1 MRDGK
6 FVLHHSKQR
15 KGKSV
20 YVYFMIAWYFRK
32 NGKPLRDIIKHLGR
46 LNEYEVQFYKNSIA
60 CLNKEPHVFPCKI
73 NEVFVRESNEYLSCA
88 IGIHF
93 WNYWELSAIFKKD
106 LEQKEVSTA
115 DIAKILT
122 VLRLVRPSS
131 KNFTT
136 ELYRE
141 TCLPQLVGVTPVSYN
156 KTRIFRELEN
166 IEDYRAELGKHI
178 FNFARRRGYTRG
190 ELLFYDLSSGNI
202 TGLRCVM
209 AKWGHCK
216 DGYRTHVVLML
227 VITPEGY
234 PIYWEILEGNTA
246 DANTI
251 EHLVLKIEKIYGQ
264 IESVI
269 CFDRGMVSDEN
280 LRLLEGKNIRFITA
294 LDGNQ
299 LKHFRE
305 FINFPLINRVKG
317 LTIKT
322 QSDKIEEH
330 LTAGG
335 FTFVEKNLFF
345 KEVELSVTEKTE
357 IEKLTKKLNLDK
369 RRYFLAFNPELAY
382 LTHKHRKERVQAF
395 KKWVEEYNKELSQA
409 LGDRKKESVEKSIKD
424 QLRRQKIANVDINYN
439 LSKYK
444 VDNRNKKGIIKRVT
458 TYKIK
463 LGRVTAKAYK
473 DAMKYDG
480 LWILL
485 TNIPENDDDIFFD
498 RTNFDSFFEI
508 YRLKNTIE
516 ESFKILSD
524 FVEVEPF
531 YVYKTEHIKAHFTIC
546 VLSYLID
553 TTILNKMRSSSKIDN
568 MDLHNIFHTLRKCKQ
583 DKIQLDERTAVS
595 QLTQV
600 TEKQKKLLDVL
611 DCSYL
616 VSPKY
621 LADNEIISIDRN
633 RA

>member
-166 IEDYRAELGKHI
+166 IEDHRAELGKHI

-299 LKHFRE
+299 LKHFRK

-357 IEKLTKKLNLDK
+357 IEKLAKKLNLDK

-424 QLRRQKIANVDINYN
+424 QSRRQKIANVDINYN

>member
-166 IEDYRAELGKHI
+166 IEDHRAELGKHI